1 LKKRRFQNVKKIA
14 CRNMVRN
21 EDIKKEYK
29 NDRKQQNLA
38 KMKSYNVKQLYG

>member
-1 LKKRRFQNVKKIA
+1 LKKRRVQNERKIA
-14 CRNMVRN
+14 CRNMARN

-29 NDRKQQNLA
+29 KDRKQQNMA

>member
-1 LKKRRFQNVKKIA
+1 
-14 CRNMVRN
+14 MVRN

-29 NDRKQQNLA
+29 KGRKQQNLA